1 MLIGNIPLQSMD
13 IYLAED
19 GSNILKFKKE
29 VSFRIKKDNTI
40 EPIYSYKV
48 VASWDNKDAGFL
60 LCKIFSNPE
69 NVKKIENC

>member
-40 EPIYSYKV
+40 EPIDSYTI
-48 VASWDNKDAGFL
+48 VASWDNKDTGFL
-60 LCKIFSNPE
+60 LGKIFSNPE

>member
-1 MLIGNIPLQSMD
+1 MTIGNIPIQDMN

-19 GSNILKFKKE
+19 GGYILTFTKK

-40 EPIYSYKV
+40 EPIDSYKT
-48 VASWDNKDAGFL
+48 VASCDSKDTGFK

>member
-40 EPIYSYKV
+40 EPIDSYKI
-48 VASWDNKDAGFL
+48 VASWDNKDTGFML
-60 LCKIFSNPE
+60 GKIFSNPE

>member
-1 MLIGNIPLQSMD
+1 MTIGNIPLQSMD

-19 GSNILKFKKE
+19 GSHILKFKKE
-29 VSFRIKKDNTI
+29 VSFKIKKDK
-40 EPIYSYKV
+40 PIDSYKI

-60 LCKIFSNPE
+60 LGKIFSNPE

>member
-1 MLIGNIPLQSMD
+1 MTIGNIPLQSMD

-29 VSFRIKKDNTI
+29 VSFKIKKDNTI
-40 EPIYSYKV
+40 EPIDSYKI

-60 LCKIFSNPE
+60 LGNIFSNPE

>member
-40 EPIYSYKV
+40 EPIDSYKI

-60 LCKIFSNPE
+60 LGKIFSNPE